1 MGGIGLMV
9 EGLNMTVVPV
19 RIAGLFELKQR
30 KRYFALPGEITV
42 TFGEPV
48 GYRRG
53 EDPAC
58 ITRDLETRAS
68 NLNNQLRRD
77 SRHDEA

>member
-9 EGLNMTVVPV
+9 AGLNITVAPV
-19 RIAGLFELKQR
+19 RIAGLFELKKR
-30 KRYFALPGEITV
+30 RRYFALPGEITV

-48 GYRRG
+48 SYTRA

-58 ITRDLETRAS
+58 ITRDLETRAAS
-68 NLNNQLRRD
+68 LNNQLRRD
-77 SRHDEA
+77 NRHDEV